1 MKQKKE
7 WERLWAKSSSG
18 YSNSSQKC
26 SKQLLRALSSSSC
39 LLPSILQYTTSVGG
53 KSTRGKKEGQSYTNS
68 YKRERGFFSIIISQ
82 AWPPKEVTRLATA
95 TTVVLYT
102 TGSFPSPL
110 LYGPSTLQTNGKARY
125 VKTSHSLQLRYDVFL
140 PCHDLISQTISFN
153 FQLSKLTCV
162 LTKTPQ
168 KQQWLSKQQKG

>member
-1 MKQKKE
+1 MGQE
-7 WERLWAKSSSG
+7 QQRLQQQLAKMQQAAAQSSVVVVVSSSI
-18 YSNSSQKC
+18 YSTVHYQCWRQVDSG
-26 SKQLLRALSSSSC
+26 KQEAQS
-39 LLPSILQYTTSVGG
+39 YTTSY
-53 KSTRGKKEGQSYTNS
+53 Q
-68 YKRERGFFSIIISQ
+68 RERGFFSIIISQ

-140 PCHDLISQTISFN
+140 PCHDLISQTISFS

-168 KQQWLSKQQKG
+168 KQQQWLSKQQKG

>member
-53 KSTRGKKEGQSYTNS
+53 KSTRGKK
-68 YKRERGFFSIIISQ
+68 RGRAI
-82 AWPPKEVTRLATA
+82 LTA
-95 TTVVLYT
+95 TNARGAFFQSSSVRLGHQKKSPDWQRQRRWYYT
-102 TGSFPSPL
+102 QLEAFHLLSFMVPPPFRPMAS
-110 LYGPSTLQTNGKARY
+110 ARY
-125 VKTSHSLQLRYDVFL
+125 VKRSHS
-140 PCHDLISQTISFN
+140 
-153 FQLSKLTCV
+153 
-162 LTKTPQ
+162 
-168 KQQWLSKQQKG
+168 